1 MASTRFCYGDNFTP
15 ADYEAVG
22 RGPVNSLGAEVAAEL
37 NQQLGADVECLP
49 ALSLATQS
57 PTTIGLGDSF
67 VGGFIAA
74 IIGQKQRLN
83 NTTENANSVSRES
96 AESQLLAE

>member
-1 MASTRFCYGDNFTP
+1 MASTRFCHGDNFTP

-22 RGPVNSLGAEVAAEL
+22 QGPVNALGAQLAEDL
-37 NQQLGADVECLP
+37 HQRLGADVECLP
-49 ALSLATQS
+49 ALSLVTQT

-74 IIGQKQRLN
+74 IIDQGKRHN
-83 NTTENANSVSRES
+83 DPTENVTSAVS
-96 AESQLLAE
+96 